1 MTLARGNIRGG
12 ARMSNKRNR
21 GLRVDSMPVDEFAN
35 TEPATVEEVTATI
48 EPDVE
53 EVTATIEP
61 IIGVVKS
68 IRLNVRET
76 AFMKDN
82 VIGELRLGDKV
93 TVDLNES
100 TDQWLR
106 VHTESG
112 LDGFCVRDLITLQ
125 Q

>member
-1 MTLARGNIRGG
+1 
-12 ARMSNKRNR
+12 MSNKRNR

-35 TEPATVEEVTATI
+35 TEPATVEDVATTI

-53 EVTATIEP
+53 EVVTTPSEP

-82 VIGELRLGDKV
+82 VIGELRVGDKV

-100 TDQWLR
+100 TEQWLR